1 MSELSYNPGADA
13 IFEKFLPED
22 FVSRKNEDMSKYP
35 TIIEFPDQ
43 SMTVFSKKKTK
54 KEIELIIKRY
64 NGRKSKCHT
73 RFGRPIVVERIKEI
87 NN

>member
-13 IFEKFLPED
+13 IFEKFLQED
-22 FVSRKNEDMSKYP
+22 FVSRKDEDMTKYP
-35 TIIEFPDQ
+35 TVIHFPDQ

-54 KEIELIIKRY
+54 EVESIIKKY
-64 NGRKSKCHT
+64 NGRKGKYNT
-73 RFGRPIVVERIKEI
+73 RGSRPIVVESIKEI